1 MHISKIKFI
10 YIFFIC
16 YFLLGLLIYSD
27 YGIGI
32 EEHFQRQNG
41 FYWLKKILTFFR
53 LNDLNFLALEKYNAI
68 RSYDPSLPNSEFF
81 NFYGIAFDTPAAFIE
96 LIFKFNDSK
105 LYFEIRHLFNFF
117 FYFISSIF
125 FYLILKKRFKDKI
138 IIYLGTAFYII
149 NPRIFGDSFH
159 NNKDVFF
166 LSIIT
171 ISIFF
176 LFKFFEKQN
185 LKNIILFCFF
195 ASIATSSRIM
205 GLYLPILLII
215 FIFTDYLSKKIL
227 IKNFFKQLSLIL
239 FFFIFILYVHYP
251 YMWQL
256 NIFEFISWFK
266 AFFYHMNLRILFL
279 GDYYHIK
286 YLPRLYLPTWIS
298 ITIPLYILILLISG
312 YLLMFR
318 RLFQRIINIRPQ
330 EQTYSDLWRSIEE
343 KKDLF
348 ILVSLT
354 SFLVF
359 AIFLNTAMLSGWR
372 HFYFLH
378 IFIIYIAIYM
388 LNLIFLYFKRKKKNI
403 LIFSFLN
410 LFFVFFIVK
419 DLFIFHPYQ
428 SLYFN
433 SLINQKNYLNF
444 PIDTPSLTRSDAL
457 KFIVNDGKNLRK
469 IFVANAS
476 WTPLYNGKDL
486 LNASDKIK
494 LVFVG
499 QDYNKADYIYTNFN
513 YEVDPKYNK
522 KYNIPSQFN
531 EIKRVSVRDIT
542 IYSIYKKSR

>member
-1 MHISKIKFI
+1 M
-10 YIFFIC
+10 
-16 YFLLGLLIYSD
+16 IYSD

-378 IFIIYIAIYM
+378 IFIIYITIYM
-388 LNLIFLYFKRKKKNI
+388 LNLILLFFKRKKINI
-403 LIFSFLN
+403 LIFCFVN
-410 LFFVFFIVK
+410 LFFVIFIVK

>member
-1 MHISKIKFI
+1 MFIPKIKFI
-10 YIFFIC
+10 YIFFMC

-41 FYWLKKILTFFR
+41 FYWLKKILTFLR

-96 LIFKFNDSK
+96 LIFKLNESK
-105 LYFEIRHLFNFF
+105 LYFEIRHLLNFF

-125 FYLILKKRFKDKI
+125 FYLILKRRFKDKI
-138 IIYLGTAFYII
+138 IIYLGTVFYII

-195 ASIATSSRIM
+195 AAIATSSRIM

-227 IKNFFKQLSLIL
+227 IKNFFRQISLIL

-266 AFFYHMNLRILFL
+266 AFFYHMNLRILFF

-298 ITIPLYILILLISG
+298 ITVPLYILILLISG

-318 RLFQRIINIRPQ
+318 RLFQRITNIRLQ
-330 EQTYSDLWRSIEE
+330 EQTYSDLWRSIDE

-348 ILVSLT
+348 IFISLT
-354 SFLVF
+354 SFLVL

-378 IFIIYIAIYM
+378 IFIIYIISYT
-388 LNLIFLYFKRKKKNI
+388 LNLVLLFFKRKKINI
-403 LIFSFLN
+403 LFFGFVN
-410 LFFVFFIVK
+410 LFFVIFIIK

-433 SLINQKNYLNF
+433 SLVNQKNYYNF

-457 KFIVNDGKNLRK
+457 KFIINDGKNLSK
-469 IFVANAS
+469 IYVANAS
-476 WTPLYNGKDL
+476 WTPLHNGKDL
-486 LNASDKIK
+486 LNASDKMK

-531 EIKRVSVRDIT
+531 EIKRVSVGDIT

>member
-1 MHISKIKFI
+1 MFISKIKFI
-10 YIFFIC
+10 YFFFIC
-16 YFLLGLLIYSD
+16 YLLLGLFIYSD

-53 LNDLNFLALEKYNAI
+53 LDDLNFLVLEKYNNI
-68 RSYDPSLPNSEFF
+68 ISYDPSLPNSEFF
-81 NFYGIAFDTPAAFIE
+81 NFYGISFDTPAAFIE
-96 LIFKFNDSK
+96 VILKLNESK
-105 LYFEIRHLFNFF
+105 LYFEIRHLLNFF
-117 FYFISSIF
+117 FFFISSIF
-125 FYLILKKRFKDKI
+125 FYLILKSRFKDKI
-138 IIYLGTAFYII
+138 IIYLGTIFYII

-166 LSIIT
+166 LSLLTIT
-171 ISIFF
+171 IFF
-176 LFKFFEKQN
+176 LFKYFEKQK
-185 LKNIILFCFF
+185 LKNIILLCLFG
-195 ASIATSSRIM
+195 AIATSSRIM
-205 GLYLPILLII
+205 GLYLPILLSI
-215 FIFTDYLSKKIL
+215 FLFTDYLSKKIS
-227 IKNFFKQLSLIL
+227 IKSFFQQISSIL
-239 FFFIFILYVHYP
+239 FFFIFFLYIHYP
-251 YMWQL
+251 YMWEL
-256 NIFEFISWFK
+256 NFFEFISWFK

-298 ITIPLYILILLISG
+298 ITVPLYMLILLIIG
-312 YLLMFR
+312 HLFMLR
-318 RLFQRIINIRPQ
+318 RLFQRIVNIRPT
-330 EQTYSDLWRSIEE
+330 EQTYSDLWRSVEE

-348 ILVSLT
+348 IFISLT
-354 SFLVF
+354 SFLIF

-378 IFIIYIAIYM
+378 IFIIYIAIYT
-388 LNLIFLYFKRKKKNI
+388 LNLIFLYFKRKKINI
-403 LIFSFLN
+403 LLFIFVNLLFLI
-410 LFFVFFIVK
+410 FIIK
-419 DLFIFHPYQ
+419 ELFIFHPYQ

-433 SLINQKNYLNF
+433 SLINQKNYFNF

-457 KFIVNDGKNLRK
+457 KFIINDSKNLSK

-486 LNASDKIK
+486 LNISDKIS

-522 KYNIPSQFN
+522 KYNIPSEFK
-531 EIKRVSVRDIT
+531 EIKRVSVRGIT